1 MTTSPEE
8 RLASAEAR
16 LNNIDESLGHGRERF
31 DSLRADI
38 AGIRLEMASKADI
51 EALAAEIRGAKNT
64 MRDWRTGGAVVV
76 LIGGGSLMAL
86 ITQSEKFAAFFRKF
100 LS

>member
-1 MTTSPEE
+1 MTRSPEE

-16 LNNIDESLGHGRERF
+16 LNNIDEALRNGRERF
-31 DSLRADI
+31 DSLRDDI

-64 MRDWRTGGAVVV
+64 MRDWRTGAAVVV
-76 LIGGGSLMAL
+76 LIGGSLMAL
-86 ITQSEKFAAFFRKF
+86 ITQSEKFAAFFRK
-100 LS
+100 LMS

>member
-1 MTTSPEE
+1 MGD
-8 RLASAEAR
+8 ASSISQ
-16 LNNIDESLGHGRERF
+16 LFCIV
-31 DSLRADI
+31 
-38 AGIRLEMASKADI
+38 ADI

-76 LIGGGSLMAL
+76 LIGGGLMAL
-86 ITQSEKFAAFFRKF
+86 IAQSEKFAAFFRKF

>member
-1 MTTSPEE
+1 MTRSPEE

-16 LNNIDESLGHGRERF
+16 LNNIDEALRNGRERF

-76 LIGGGSLMAL
+76 LIGGIFMAV
-86 ITQSEKFAAFFRKF
+86 IAQSEKFAAFFRK
-100 LS
+100 LMS

>member
-31 DSLRADI
+31 DSIRKDM

-51 EALAAEIRGAKNT
+51 EVLAAEMRGAKNT
-64 MRDWRTGGAVVV
+64 MRDWRTGAAVVV
-76 LIGGGSLMAL
+76 LIGGSLMAL
-86 ITQSEKFAAFFRKF
+86 ITQSEKFAAFFRKIM
-100 LS
+100 S